1 MPLELQ
7 PKQLDGQADPED
19 LAYSMNTL
27 MGYSWPGNI
36 RELRNAIERAMIL
49 TRGPVL
55 HVKLGHKSIQLDAGK
70 AMDGTLGQA
79 ERTHIVRALERG
91 AAGASVASTARPDS
105 LASSRR
111 PLSPA

>member
-1 MPLELQ
+1 
-7 PKQLDGQADPED
+7 
-19 LAYSMNTL
+19 MNTL

-79 ERTHIVRALERG
+79 ERTHIVRALERSGWRIRGVNG
-91 AAGASVASTARPDS
+91 AAGQLGVKPTTLESRMKKLGIVQAR
-105 LASSRR
+105 
-111 PLSPA
+111 